1 MSDTSIVA
9 QEDNAAQD
17 WGASPGDTQPHASM
31 SGQSRSSGEV
41 DFHSPAESEEDDT
54 DSDGSSNNGRA
65 VVGIAPPLG
74 QHEKYHVF
82 FCYSSA
88 DAPWVKDTI
97 QKLES
102 DELGFKCCFHERDF
116 LPGVAIIDNI
126 VRSIHESQ
134 KTVFVLSRDFV
145 ESRWCNFE
153 RQVVMGANLREE
165 NKKVIPV
172 MLRECDLPEFLQHMT
187 YLEVWTAYFFDR
199 FIGALKESTSSDP
212 GSQSDSLSPF
222 TYNPNF
228 SNGQQLLKLEAT
240 AACCPPCAQFDD
252 QIVPTELT
260 SKGIRIPRNDYQEAI
275 GKLME
280 TVKMSRFNCCSSEA
294 FFWIPTFII
303 ISPILGIF
311 LALFIL
317 ALQFPI
323 QEGDVVV
330 YTDFDDSS
338 MYFYLSVTLVFLQ
351 VVLVLRC
358 VSRIRVDRAMRRTLV
373 EVNTILA
380 RSHILATVTGRC
392 ICYPVAVLHFVYFER
407 GSCLMKLVEDLMA
420 RSRCEAGMTGHT
432 KADFTDPLSSSN
444 MDDPPP
450 ESEGASSSCVVPI
463 DVDDAAPLLSE
474 SSGDAD
480 FNGGNLSQTS
490 RMSEL
495 KAEAEALL
503 LNYSELYVRLLVTK
517 NLPQPRRSRGHTQQG
532 ACLCQLVELHQF
544 GWKLDRE
551 ETSVV

>member
-1 MSDTSIVA
+1 MSDASTVA
-9 QEDNAAQD
+9 QEDNTAQD
-17 WGASPGDTQPHASM
+17 LGASANPGETQPHAST
-31 SGQSRSSGEV
+31 SGQSRSSGEL

-54 DSDGSSNNGRA
+54 DSDGSSNNGHGRA
-65 VVGIAPPLG
+65 AVGIAPPLG

-102 DELGFKCCFHERDF
+102 DELGFMCCFHERDF

-228 SNGQQLLKLEAT
+228 NNGQQLLRIEAT

-252 QIVPTELT
+252 QIVPSELR
-260 SKGIRIPRNDYQEAI
+260 SQGIRIPRNDYQEAI

-280 TVKMSRFNCCSSEA
+280 TATMSGFNCCSSEA
-294 FFWIPTFII
+294 FFWTLACII
-303 ISPILGIF
+303 ILPILGSFLAIF
-311 LALFIL
+311 LMVPLDDSGFSVVTASLYAIL
-317 ALQFPI
+317 A
-323 QEGDVVV
+323 
-330 YTDFDDSS
+330 
-338 MYFYLSVTLVFLQ
+338 FLQ
-351 VVLVLRC
+351 VLLVARC

-380 RSHILATVTGRC
+380 KSHILATVTGRC

-407 GSCLMKLVEDLMA
+407 GSCLMKLLEDLMA
-420 RSRCEAGMTGHT
+420 RSGSAAVMTGHT
-432 KADFTDPLSSSN
+432 QADFTDPSSSSN
-444 MDDPPP
+444 MDDSPPG
-450 ESEGASSSCVVPI
+450 SDGASSSCVVPI

-474 SSGDAD
+474 AGGDAD
-480 FNGGNLSQTS
+480 FNGGNSSQTS

-551 ETSVV
+551 ETSIV

>member
-1 MSDTSIVA
+1 MSDASTVA
-9 QEDNAAQD
+9 QEDNTAQD
-17 WGASPGDTQPHASM
+17 LGANPGDTQPHASTK
-31 SGQSRSSGEV
+31 SGQSRSSGGLE
-41 DFHSPAESEEDDT
+41 FHSPAESEEDDT
-54 DSDGSSNNGRA
+54 DSDGSSNNGHGTA
-65 VVGIAPPLG
+65 AVGIAPPLG

-199 FIGALKESTSSDP
+199 FIGALKESTSADP

-228 SNGQQLLKLEAT
+228 NNGQQLLKIEAT

-252 QIVPTELT
+252 QIVPSELR
-260 SKGIRIPRNDYQEAI
+260 SQGIRIPRNDYQEAI

-280 TVKMSRFNCCSSEA
+280 TAKMFGFNCCSSEA
-294 FFWIPTFII
+294 FFWIPIFIL

-317 ALQFPI
+317 ALQNPI
-323 QEGDVVV
+323 QEGDVV
-330 YTDFDDSS
+330 YDDDNASF
-338 MYFYLSVTLVFLQ
+338 FYNALSATLVCLQ

-380 RSHILATVTGRC
+380 KSHILAT
-392 ICYPVAVLHFVYFER
+392 
-407 GSCLMKLVEDLMA
+407 MKLLEDLMA
-420 RSRCEAGMTGHT
+420 RSRSAVGMTGHT
-432 KADFTDPLSSSN
+432 QADFTEPSSSN

-450 ESEGASSSCVVPI
+450 GSDGASSSCVVPI

-474 SSGDAD
+474 AGGDAD
-480 FNGGNLSQTS
+480 FNGGNSSQTS

-532 ACLCQLVELHQF
+532 ACLCQLVELHAF